1 MVSQYLWTFFP
12 LTFSISF
19 IVFEEISIMHFY
31 WVLLIFVDWFWL
43 WEHFYSF
50 SKVSHNQKLLVGKF
64 IYIYIYM
71 VWILLTEFWSMVL
84 WYYQEEYLPNMQLNL
99 NTWGLFCFFF
109 FPLFKHPENSENAI
123 LHIWQKEISSDFESF
138 WCIACYDWCSIKYY
152 LELYT
157 LILFRIC
164 LVLIL
169 SF

>member
-1 MVSQYLWTFFP
+1 
-12 LTFSISF
+12 
-19 IVFEEISIMHFY
+19 MHFY

-43 WEHFYSF
+43 WEYFYSI
-50 SKVSHNQKLLVGKF
+50 SKVKSQSKANSWLV
-64 IYIYIYM
+64 YIYM

-99 NTWGLFCFFF
+99 NTWGLFSFFSFLFFSFFFFF
-109 FPLFKHPENSENAI
+109 FPSFKHPENSENAI